1 MSDQDRTLLILILI
15 LILIQYQA
23 EKGWGKRKMSMRAW
37 LVDSLPNS
45 QKNIVRI
52 IWQTVRRINN
62 DILGVKGLKCYHGVF
77 SLFTNHDLAWA
88 ST

>member
-1 MSDQDRTLLILILI
+1 MSDQDRTLLI

-45 QKNIVRI
+45 QKKHSE
-52 IWQTVRRINN
+52 NN
-62 DILGVKGLKCYHGVF
+62 MADSKENK
-77 SLFTNHDLAWA
+77 
-88 ST
+88 